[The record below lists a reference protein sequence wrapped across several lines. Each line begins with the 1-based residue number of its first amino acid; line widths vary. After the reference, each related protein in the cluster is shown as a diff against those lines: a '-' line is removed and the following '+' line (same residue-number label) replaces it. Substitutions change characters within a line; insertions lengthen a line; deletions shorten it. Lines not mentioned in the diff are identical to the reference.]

1 MNKKALLLTLAL
13 AFLSLQGEAQ
23 GTFSQSLLN
32 NSHDIESLHSW
43 GPYSK
48 RYAGISHIADLRRG
62 VMVDFSVMPGYYRR
76 SYMVP
81 NVLYQSGYHPWKCN
95 PEMTKITY
103 RYELE
108 WKDRV
113 FVDVTYHLLDQ
124 QRVLVEMECVNNTAT
139 NQNILLQNVASLA
152 CAEEYPTVALRGAEG
167 VDVLYGCDYT
177 LFEPATKKHN
187 YALVYDGWRR
197 GEKRDAGSLSG
208 SVLANF
214 GESKGD
220 KVFYDFGHS
229 DVSRKVA
236 LRYKAP
242 KDTTCTL
249 AIGEAE
255 VNLLGSGNY
264 EVVVLDA
271 KVAPNG
277 TLVVESLGGGAVT
290 IDAVMVGPTEALQG
304 VAVVKSPIRHRPQL
318 EKQEGY
324 FVAKYEA
331 SDNYYGVA
339 WNYKDSEIREFA
351 NGELDVFMRRGV
363 HRHPPKY
370 FNGDGK
376 GHFVSAFQRPI
387 VLAPNSTT
395 TIYNLLATGE
405 RGEVENSLRHFNL
418 NETAVVAEA
427 HSTHTSS
434 QTKTYLPEA
443 EAYALGEQILEATL
457 LTNVVY
463 PVYTQGG
470 YIRHFTPG
478 KNWNSLYTWD
488 LGCIS
493 WALTYICPTKAF
505 ETIRAYTTEEGAQSA
520 FIHHGTPLP
529 MQFFAWAELNNNAYD
544 QEGAEFLYERLK
556 RYYDFMVGRN
566 PHSTTLMPSGL
577 IRTWDYF
584 YSSGGW
590 DDYPPQHELR
600 SNTHLYPSVAP
611 MVSSAYY
618 LRAAKI
624 LRMQAERL
632 GKKSDV
638 AQYTKEI
645 NALEKAIQNYGWD
658 EESGYFGY
666 VMHNNEG
673 VPTGIYRANDGSNYN
688 QGLDGVSP
696 LVAGIC
702 TPEQTSQLVD
712 KIFSSKHLWTSVG
725 VSTVD
730 QSASYYDHAG
740 YWNGSVWI
748 PHQMMLWKTMLD
760 NNLTEEAHKIAF
772 TALEAWSKECGES
785 YNSPEHF
792 IISSGR
798 GAGWHNFSGL
808 SSPMV
813 CWYHSYFCQGT
824 LTTGFDVVVER
835 GEFSNE
841 QSHYTAKLRFEKDAV
856 GKSVATVV
864 CLNPAHT
871 YKATLNGKAL
881 KTESPYPGLL
891 YVSMEATRKPATLV
905 VEIE

>member
-1 MNKKALLLTLAL
+1 MNKKALLLTLTLAL
-13 AFLSLQGEAQ
+13 LTLQGEAQ
-23 GTFSQSLLN
+23 GAFSQSLLN
-32 NSHDIESLHSW
+32 NSHDVESLHSW

-48 RYAGISHIADLRRG
+48 RYAGISHIADMQSG

-81 NVLYQSGYHPWKCN
+81 NVLYESGYHPWQCN

-113 FVDVTYHLLDQ
+113 FVDVTYHLLDE
-124 QRVLVEMECVNNTAT
+124 QRVLVEMECVNNTSV
-139 NQNILLQNVASLA
+139 NQNILLQNVTSLA

-167 VDVLYGCDYT
+167 VSVLHGCDYT
-177 LFEPATKKHN
+177 LFEPAIKKHN
-187 YALVYDGWRR
+187 YGLVYDGWHR
-197 GEKRDAGSLSG
+197 GEKRDSRSLSG

-220 KVFYDFGHS
+220 KVIYNFGAS
-229 DVSRKVA
+229 DVGRKVA

-242 KDTTCTL
+242 KGAECNL
-249 AIGEAE
+249 AVAGAE
-255 VNLLGSGNY
+255 VSLLGSGDY
-264 EVVVLDA
+264 EVVLLDA
-271 KVAPNG
+271 DVPTSG
-277 TLVVESLGGGAVT
+277 QLVVESLGEGAVT
-290 IDAVMVGPTEALQG
+290 IDAVMAGTTEALQG
-304 VAVVKSPIRHRPQL
+304 VEVVKNPIRHRPQL
-318 EKQEGY
+318 EKKEGY

-331 SDNYYGVA
+331 SNNHYGVA
-339 WNYKDSEIREFA
+339 WNYKDSEVREFA
-351 NGELDVFMRRGV
+351 NGEMDVFMRRGV

-376 GHFVSAFQRPI
+376 GHFVSAFLRPI
-387 VLAPNSTT
+387 VLEPNSTR

-405 RGEVENSLRHFNL
+405 RSEVEKALRNFNL
-418 NETAVVAEA
+418 NEAAVVAEA
-427 HSTHTSS
+427 HGTTN
-434 QTKTYLPEA
+434 QTKEYLPQA

-463 PVYTQGG
+463 PVYTQGS

-493 WALTYICPTKAF
+493 WALAYISPTKAF

-544 QEGAEFLYERLK
+544 PEGAKFLYERLK
-556 RYYDFMVGRN
+556 RYYEFMVGRA
-566 PHSTTLMPSGL
+566 PHSTTRMPSGL

-632 GKKSDV
+632 GLKSDV
-638 AQYTKEI
+638 AQYTKDI
-645 NALEKAIQNYGWD
+645 KSLTAAIQSHGWD

-666 VMHNNEG
+666 VMHNSEG
-673 VPTGIYRANDGSNYN
+673 VPTGIYRANDGSNFN

-702 TPEQTSQLVD
+702 TPEQTSQLVG
-712 KIFSSKHLWTSVG
+712 KIFSPEHLWTSVG
-725 VSTVD
+725 ISTVD

-760 NNLTEEAHKIAF
+760 NNLTGEAHKIAF
-772 TALEAWSKECGES
+772 TALDTWSRECGES
-785 YNSPEHF
+785 YSSPEHF
-792 IISSGR
+792 IIASGR

-808 SSPMV
+808 SSPVV
-813 CWYHSYFCQGT
+813 CWYHSYFCRGT
-824 LTTGFDVVVER
+824 LTTGFDVVVEK
-835 GEFSNE
+835 GEFTNE
-841 QSHYTAKLRFEKDAV
+841 QSHYTATLRFEKDAV
-856 GKSVATVV
+856 GRNVAAVV
-864 CLNPAHT
+864 CLNPNHT
-871 YKATLNGKAL
+871 YRATLNGKPLAI
-881 KTESPYPGLL
+881 ESPYPGLL
-891 YVSMEATRKPATLV
+891 YVSMEATRKPATLL
-905 VEIE
+905 IEAE

>member
-48 RYAGISHIADLRRG
+48 RYAGISHSADLRRG

-81 NVLYQSGYHPWKCN
+81 NVLYESGYHPWKCN

-197 GEKRDAGSLSG
+197 GEKRDANSLSG

-249 AIGEAE
+249 AIGKAE

-271 KVAPNG
+271 EVAPNG
-277 TLVVESLGGGAVT
+277 TLIVESLGGGAVT
-290 IDAVMVGPTEALQG
+290 IDAVMVGPAEALQG

-339 WNYKDSEIREFA
+339 WNYKDSEVREFA

-418 NETAVVAEA
+418 NEAAVVAEA
-427 HSTHTSS
+427 HSTGSTK

-645 NALEKAIQNYGWD
+645 NALKKAIQNYGWD

-673 VPTGIYRANDGSNYN
+673 VPTGIYRADDGSNYN

-712 KIFSSKHLWTSVG
+712 KIFSPKHLWTSVG
-725 VSTVD
+725 ISTVD

-808 SSPMV
+808 SSPVV

-841 QSHYTAKLRFEKDAV
+841 QSHYTATLRFEKDAV

-905 VEIE
+905 IEIE